1 MKKLIRNFSL
11 LFSTN
16 NFSSLIKMTHRSNRR
31 VQLIFNL
38 HDEFFRL
45 RRRDVEVFPYELLI
59 KKHLKYRLFYPKRL
73 EEDLL
78 EEERSNDH

>member
-1 MKKLIRNFSL
+1 
-11 LFSTN
+11 
-16 NFSSLIKMTHRSNRR
+16 MTHRSNRR

-59 KKHLKYRLFYPKRL
+59 KKHF
-73 EEDLL
+73 
-78 EEERSNDH
+78 